1 MVQTRPEVLGY
12 VEDTIDAAFRF
23 ALGLEVVVALIVLL
37 SLAEALIASALARTR
52 ELGVLRAVGARRRD
66 VMRMVLLEGVVVSA
80 VGSLMGLVAG
90 LALAALWMHV
100 HLKYVF
106 GWLMSLHLPVLA
118 LPSTL
123 VFAMTSAAVAALY
136 PAWQASRLPVVR
148 SLTYE

>member
-1 MVQTRPEVLGY
+1 
-12 VEDTIDAAFRF
+12 
-23 ALGLEVVVALIVLL
+23 
-37 SLAEALIASALARTR
+37 
-52 ELGVLRAVGARRRD
+52 
-66 VMRMVLLEGVVVSA
+66 MRMVLLEGVVVSA